1 MGKNFF
7 ERFVKQCSKREI
19 EEIKAAIVNYDTE
32 EDNRKLLLK
41 KYKAL
46 KKMEKIPKT
55 KLIQRFDTNLVV
67 AAYFERGGHPRGIKS
82 DIEPI
87 EDDHPEGALEHVESQ
102 LMPLA
107 EIVSTPRKPNDS
119 YLNGPFMMN
128 PDPGFPTVV
137 MRPEEKAPESTDFLS
152 SDLLSNERFQRR
164 LAELRRG
171 IYGEGD
177 PASFMPTMVI
187 RSGKLSEESIG
198 EGPVDE
204 HKIYLGN
211 DRIGYLEVPHECVP
225 LTQTMKDAMNKG
237 EEE

>member
-55 KLIQRFDTNLVV
+55 KLIQRFDADLVV
-67 AAYFERGGHPRGIKS
+67 ASYFERGGHLRGIKPDVDFIEQ
-82 DIEPI
+82 DI
-87 EDDHPEGALEHVESQ
+87 PEEALEHVESQ
-102 LMPLA
+102 LTPPA

-128 PDPGFPTVV
+128 PDPGFPTVAL
-137 MRPEEKAPESTDFLS
+137 RPEEPPESTEFLS
-152 SDLLSNERFQRR
+152 SELLSNKRFQRR

-171 IYGEGD
+171 IYGED
-177 PASFMPTMVI
+177 PLSFIPARVI

-198 EGPVDE
+198 EGPADE
-204 HKIYLGN
+204 HRIYLGS
-211 DRIGYLEVPHECVP
+211 DLIGYFEVPHECVP